1 VDELDILGL
10 STPGAYVALEVTDT
24 GSGMSEETRRRI
36 FEPFFTTKPTGVGT
50 GLGLATVYSVAKRHG
65 GSVEVWSQLGKGTR
79 FRVLLRRSDRGEET
93 PGPTR
98 QAASKRIPS
107 LRVLLAEND
116 PSVRKVTNRFLA
128 AAGHEVIEVG
138 DGEEA
143 LSRIQSEGAD
153 FDLLVLDA
161 IMPKVNG
168 TEVYTAFRSL
178 STAPVLF
185 VSGHD
190 FSTLNDLPHDR
201 SRGLL
206 SKPFGASELAD
217 AISKLVRR

>member
-1 VDELDILGL
+1 MLNRRCGGRACAGGFNPGCDESKRVERGREPSDS
-10 STPGAYVALEVTDT
+10 ST
-24 GSGMSEETRRRI
+24 
-36 FEPFFTTKPTGVGT
+36 
-50 GLGLATVYSVAKRHG
+50 LAEHFRCKTPEWQHLIYTAMFD
-65 GSVEVWSQLGKGTR
+65 SVEVWSQLGKGTR
-79 FRVLLRRSDRGEET
+79 FRVLLRQSDRGEET

-116 PSVRKVTNRFLA
+116 PSVRRVTTRFLA

-143 LSRIQSEGAD
+143 LSRIKSEGAD